1 MCRLMQVS
9 KSGYYYWK
17 NSPMSQRSKQNHYLL
32 LQIIKIYRKSFRRY
46 GSPKIHREL
55 IAQGISCS
63 VNRVARI
70 MQKHNI
76 KAVMSTTHKR
86 SHEATNTSGFTS
98 NILDRNFKADKP
110 NQKWVSDTTFI
121 GTKQGWLYLAV
132 IMDLYSRK
140 IIGWSMSQRNNT
152 QFVSKAL
159 EMAINSKSNDDKVLL
174 HSDQG
179 ATYRAND
186 YLALFKKHNITQSM
200 SNKGKCHDNAV
211 IESFFSRLK
220 TELIQLETYQTREIA
235 KSKIFEYIQM
245 FNNKVRRHSYL
256 NYETPE
262 NFEKQ
267 YYNTVSQ

>member
-1 MCRLMQVS
+1 MCRLMHVS
-9 KSGYYYWK
+9 KSGYYHWK
-17 NSPMSQRSKQNHYLL
+17 NSPMSQRSKQNYYIL
-32 LQIIKIYRKSFRRY
+32 LQIIKIYRKSFKRY

-55 IAQGISCS
+55 VSIGIECS

-70 MQKHNI
+70 MHKHNI

-86 SHEATNTSGFTS
+86 SHEATNTSGFAD
-98 NILDRNFKADKP
+98 NKLKRNFKADRP

-121 GTKQGWLYLAV
+121 GTKEGWLYLAV

-140 IIGWSMSQRNNT
+140 IIGWSMSKRNNT
-152 QFVSKAL
+152 DFVTKAL
-159 EMAINSKSNDDKVLL
+159 KMAIKTKSIDEKVLL

-186 YLALFKKHNITQSM
+186 YLSLFEKNNITQSM
-200 SNKGKCHDNAV
+200 SNKGECHDNAV

-220 TELIQLETYQTREIA
+220 TELIQLETYRTRDIA
-235 KSKIFEYIQM
+235 KGKIFEYIEM
-245 FNNKVRRHSYL
+245 FYNKVRRHSYL

>member
-1 MCRLMQVS
+1 
-9 KSGYYYWK
+9 
-17 NSPMSQRSKQNHYLL
+17 MSQRSKQNYYLL

-63 VNRVARI
+63 FNRVARI

-86 SHEATNTSGFTS
+86 SHEAKNTSGFTN
-98 NILDRNFKADKP
+98 NILERNFKADKP

-121 GTKQGWLYLAV
+121 GTKEGWLYLAV

-140 IIGWSMSQRNNT
+140 VIGWSMSQRNNT

-159 EMAINSKSNDDKVLL
+159 KMAIKNKSNDDKVLL

-179 ATYRAND
+179 ATYRSKE
-186 YLALFKKHNITQSM
+186 YLALFEKNNITQSM

-220 TELIQLETYQTREIA
+220 TEFIQLEVYQTKQIA
-235 KSKIFEYIQM
+235 KSKIFEYIEM
-245 FNNKVRRHSYL
+245 FYNNVRRHSYL

-267 YYNTVSQ
+267 YYNTISQ